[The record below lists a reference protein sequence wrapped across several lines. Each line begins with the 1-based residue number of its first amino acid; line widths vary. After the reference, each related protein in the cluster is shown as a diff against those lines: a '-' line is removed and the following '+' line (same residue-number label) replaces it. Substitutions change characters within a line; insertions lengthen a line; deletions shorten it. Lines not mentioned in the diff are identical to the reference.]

1 MSKRNNELVGREL
14 VIVSRSVSMQVTTFD
29 EALALFIKEE
39 KRRGLRKFTITNY
52 ITLYE
57 LQ

>member
-1 MSKRNNELVGREL
+1 M
-14 VIVSRSVSMQVTTFD
+14 SRSVSMQVTTFD
-29 EALALFIKEE
+29 EALAVFIKDA
-39 KRRGLRKFTITNY
+39 KRRGLREFTITNY